1 MGGYIGK
8 EDEVRS
14 FVRTKIEKWA
24 EYVDLFSK
32 AAVKYPQAVY
42 AAFTK
47 SLQSEWNYMQ
57 RVIPGHSDE
66 YIVLKNEI
74 ERKLIPAIFG
84 REILEREFCLLE
96 MPVKWGGMALRNP
109 VKTACNSSKHS
120 VNATCMITHAI
131 KNGHKLDVHEHN
143 GHAIKALK
151 ESKAV
156 RDNCFEIQSE
166 TVIEQLPTRQQKVL
180 KRILDGNMSS
190 WLSVLPTQ
198 QDGYD
203 LSAQQFRDQLAMRYG
218 REL

>member
-1 MGGYIGK
+1 
-8 EDEVRS
+8 
-14 FVRTKIEKWA
+14 
-24 EYVDLFSK
+24 
-32 AAVKYPQAVY
+32 
-42 AAFTK
+42 
-47 SLQSEWNYMQ
+47 
-57 RVIPGHSDE
+57 
-66 YIVLKNEI
+66 
-74 ERKLIPAIFG
+74 
-84 REILEREFCLLE
+84 
-96 MPVKWGGMALRNP
+96 MPVKWGGMAFRNP
-109 VKTACNSSKHS
+109 VKTACNSFKDS

-218 REL
+218 REPLNLPSLCDGCDHDFSLWHALECKKGGLVKKGHDNLRDVCVRLSDMAWGGCNS